1 MTDLL
6 KSIGTNLNR
15 ARLEKGLSRQ
25 NLSAQLGISEGD
37 LEGIEEGTKDF
48 DVNFLP
54 VLIKIL
60 DVDLN
65 DLVSSESNR
74 DKLLHLLKSK
84 CVVCLVVNH
93 TYHIE
98 SWPWMRKGQQ
108 IVKFGT
114 KYVLS
119 AKRSGNAGPSI
130 HHGKKLHQ
138 IVLVSALLA

>member
-15 ARLEKGLSRQ
+15 VRLEKGLSRQ
-25 NLSAQLGISEGD
+25 NLSAQLGISERD
-37 LEGIEEGTKDF
+37 LEEIEEGTKDF

-74 DKLLHLLKSK
+74 DKLLHLIKSK
-84 CVVCLVVNH
+84 LDTCSELQL
-93 TYHIE
+93 I
-98 SWPWMRKGQQ
+98 
-108 IVKFGT
+108 
-114 KYVLS
+114 
-119 AKRSGNAGPSI
+119 SI
-130 HHGKKLHQ
+130 FEFIDLILKK
-138 IVLVSALLA
+138 